1 MNFTHKQ
8 ILGSWARDDRG
19 ASAIEA
25 ALCFPIILMAFF
37 ALFQYAIFYNNS
49 TDLNKRFRDA
59 SRQVKLMENPNSD
72 ELTTH
77 FSDILGHYEKD
88 VTLSVE
94 RVKRYDEEFVEIK
107 MTYAH
112 TIDIPLADKYP
123 LKSSYKNLI
132 MISDE
137 NSTV

>member
-1 MNFTHKQ
+1 MTVRGFHKLRAWTHDNK
-8 ILGSWARDDRG
+8 G

-59 SRQVKLMENPNSD
+59 TRQVKLMENPSNS
-72 ELTTH
+72 ELETH
-77 FSDILGHYEKD
+77 FVGILDHYKNN
-88 VTLSVE
+88 VTLSVQ
-94 RVKRYDEEFVEIK
+94 RIQRYDETFVEVN

-132 MISDE
+132 FISDE
-137 NSTV
+137 NNSG

>member
-1 MNFTHKQ
+1 MISAIQH
-8 ILGSWARDDRG
+8 ILRAWSRDNKG

-59 SRQVKLMENPNSD
+59 TRQVKLMENPSNQ
-72 ELTTH
+72 ELSAH
-77 FSDILGHYEKD
+77 FNGILGHYKKD

-94 RVKRYDEEFVEIK
+94 RVKRYDEEFVEVN
-107 MTYAH
+107 MSYAH

-137 NSTV
+137 T